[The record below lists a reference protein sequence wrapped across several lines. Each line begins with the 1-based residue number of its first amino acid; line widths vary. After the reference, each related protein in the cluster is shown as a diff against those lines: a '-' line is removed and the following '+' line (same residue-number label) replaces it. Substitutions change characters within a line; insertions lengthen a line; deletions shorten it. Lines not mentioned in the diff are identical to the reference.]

1 MINNVLDKVKGL
13 LSKTV
18 EAGATQEEAASA
30 ANVAQQLITKYRLE
44 IAELDS
50 DDDEISE
57 HKLPLFAGQRIINW
71 RSDLAYWICEFN
83 GCRPIYR
90 KHKDQVVL
98 TIIGRPGDVAI
109 VRYLFDTIG
118 DQIEQFSK
126 QALIRDE
133 GSGKRFTN
141 SFKHGAVSRV
151 VQRMRQAHKSTLA
164 QAEADSRTTAIV
176 RLNLRDEQV
185 GDWLKDNVKLKDRAQ
200 QKAPSFDFTGYHKGM
215 EAGSKV
221 AITKGLKH
229 T

>member
-18 EAGATQEEAASA
+18 EAGATHEEAASA

-50 DDDEISE
+50 DDDEISA
-57 HKLPLFAGQRIINW
+57 HKLPLFAGQRIITW

-109 VRYLFDTIG
+109 VRYLFDILLVPLK
-118 DQIEQFSK
+118 FLLFYH
-126 QALIRDE
+126 LIL
-133 GSGKRFTN
+133 N
-141 SFKHGAVSRV
+141 L
-151 VQRMRQAHKSTLA
+151 STLVFLYSTRLILVHFCISNT
-164 QAEADSRTTAIV
+164 DTNV
-176 RLNLRDEQV
+176 RVLYGHNWFPKYDLHFY
-185 GDWLKDNVKLKDRAQ
+185 GRACCIIP
-200 QKAPSFDFTGYHKGM
+200 KFPIMISPFFY
-215 EAGSKV
+215 
-221 AITKGLKH
+221 
-229 T
+229 